1 MSGRIFGKQ
10 LTSFQIII
18 AGFIA
23 VILTGAFLLTLP
35 VSTASGM
42 GASIEDALF
51 TSTSAVCVTGLVV
64 RDTATYWSKFGQ
76 AVILVLIQIGG
87 LGIITVAAFAAAVSG
102 KKISLLQRSM
112 LQESYSAH
120 QVGGLVK
127 MTAFIFRAAFTV
139 ELIGAVMMLPVF
151 CRSFGFSGIWMSV
164 FHSVSAFCNAGLD
177 IMGDKTGAFSS
188 FTAFGDNPGIVI
200 PVCLLIII
208 GGIGFLT
215 WEDIARNRL
224 HFRKYRMQ
232 SKVIITATALLIL
245 IPAVMLYCFDF
256 SDYPLKE
263 RILLSVFQAVTPRTA
278 GFNTADIGSM
288 SSAGLAMTII
298 LMLIGG
304 SPGSTAG
311 GIKTTTIAVLF
322 ANEIS
327 VVRRKKN
334 PTLFGRRID
343 EYTVRSASTLLILYL
358 FLALTGAFII
368 SAAEGLPFSACIF
381 ETSSAIGTVGLS
393 YGITPT
399 LGWISRGVLILLM
412 FLGRVGG
419 LTVLFAAVRGS
430 GMEYAQCPVGKINV
444 G

>member
-23 VILTGAFLLTLP
+23 VILIGAFLLTLP
-35 VSTASGM
+35 VSTASGT
-42 GASIEDALF
+42 GASLEDALF

-87 LGIITVAAFAAAVSG
+87 LGIVTVAAFAAAVSG

-127 MTAFIFRAAFTV
+127 MTAFIFRTAFAV

-188 FTAFGDNPGIVI
+188 FSAFRDNPGIVI

-245 IPAVMLYCFDF
+245 IPAVMLFCFDF

-263 RILLSVFQAVTPRTA
+263 RICLSVFQAVTPRA
-278 GFNTADIGSM
+278 SGKDRRRRPDPSDYKRFCHNASAARSGYRDRAYFHAIWIFRGKYHHGLYSGRPCHLGNHSK
-288 SSAGLAMTII
+288 SSLQ
-298 LMLIGG
+298 
-304 SPGSTAG
+304 
-311 GIKTTTIAVLF
+311 
-322 ANEIS
+322 
-327 VVRRKKN
+327 R
-334 PTLFGRRID
+334 RRIP
-343 EYTVRSASTLLILYL
+343 RQRA
-358 FLALTGAFII
+358 AL
-368 SAAEGLPFSACIF
+368 
-381 ETSSAIGTVGLS
+381 
-393 YGITPT
+393 
-399 LGWISRGVLILLM
+399 
-412 FLGRVGG
+412 
-419 LTVLFAAVRGS
+419 
-430 GMEYAQCPVGKINV
+430 
-444 G
+444 